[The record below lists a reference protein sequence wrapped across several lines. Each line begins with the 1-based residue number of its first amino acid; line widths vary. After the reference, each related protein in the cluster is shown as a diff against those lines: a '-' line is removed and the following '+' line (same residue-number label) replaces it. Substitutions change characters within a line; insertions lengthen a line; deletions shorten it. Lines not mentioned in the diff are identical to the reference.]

1 MKRINLTP
9 RPYLSDVADS
19 YGFDFYIID
28 GEAYWDE
35 TKCYS
40 FTLKQIEDDIEDP
53 TNDIHGMLLEAV
65 SKVVKDER
73 LLKQF
78 DIPEGAWDCI
88 RNSWNNNDVD
98 VYGRLDL
105 CYDGKGPAKLFEANY
120 DTPTSLFEAAVF
132 QWDWLEDYQQHG
144 KFKEA
149 DQFNSIHER
158 LIATWT
164 GIRKRYGVQ
173 TAHFAGVL
181 EAPEDKY
188 TLQYMMDTAVQAGLG
203 CKLLDISSV
212 GIGHKQRDQTQV
224 FTDEDDEAIEALFKL
239 YSYENLF
246 REEFGKHIGTAATG
260 FIEPPWKA
268 VISNK
273 AILPLLWQLFPNHPN
288 LIESYFCG
296 DKARDG
302 FVRKAFF
309 SREGSNILLPNGEAT
324 PETEY
329 AGGYIE
335 QKFTPLPEF
344 GIPGAYD
351 YPVIGSWVVGG
362 VAAGIGIREDNSLIT
377 KNTSRFVPHI
387 IEG

>member
-78 DIPEGAWDCI
+78 DIPEGAWDCV

-120 DTPTSLFEAAVF
+120 DTPTSLFEASVF
-132 QWDWLEDYQQHG
+132 QWDWLEDYKKHG
-144 KFKEA
+144 KFKDA

-158 LIATWT
+158 LIQTWT
-164 GIRKRYGVQ
+164 SLRKRYGVS

-181 EAPEDKY
+181 DAPEDKY
-188 TLQYMMDTAVQAGLG
+188 TLQYLMDTAVQAGIG
-203 CKLLDISSV
+203 CKLMDIVNV

-268 VISNK
+268 IVSNK

-324 PETEY
+324 AETEY

-335 QKFTPLPEF
+335 QKFCPLPKF
-344 GIPGAYD
+344 GEND
-351 YPVIGSWVVGG
+351 FPVIGSWVVGG
-362 VAAGIGIREDNSLIT
+362 IAAGLGIREDNSLIT
-377 KNTSRFVPHI
+377 KNTSRFIPHI